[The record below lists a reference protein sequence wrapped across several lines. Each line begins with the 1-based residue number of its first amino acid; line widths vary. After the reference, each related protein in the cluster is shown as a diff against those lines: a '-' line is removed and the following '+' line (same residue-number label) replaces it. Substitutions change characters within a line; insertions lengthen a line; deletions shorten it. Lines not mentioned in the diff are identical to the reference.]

1 MVKKV
6 SNSKERLR
14 ELIMKMKIT
23 VEEPNSEQR
32 LLLYML
38 LLLNEEGC
46 LEALKRIEELTQLDK
61 YKRD

>member
-38 LLLNEEGC
+38 SLLNEEGC
-46 LEALKRIEELTQLDK
+46 SEALKRIEELTQLDK
-61 YKRD
+61 YKKD

>member
-14 ELIMKMKIT
+14 ELIMKMEIT

-38 LLLNEEGC
+38 
-46 LEALKRIEELTQLDK
+46 
-61 YKRD
+61 

>member
-14 ELIMKMKIT
+14 ELIMKMEIT

-38 LLLNEEGC
+38 SLLNEEGC

>member
-14 ELIMKMKIT
+14 ELIMKMEIT

-32 LLLYML
+32 LPNVAVNPLASAM
-38 LLLNEEGC
+38 G
-46 LEALKRIEELTQLDK
+46 I
-61 YKRD
+61 

>member
-1 MVKKV
+1 MVKNV
-6 SNSKERLR
+6 SNSKQRLR
-14 ELIMKMKIT
+14 ELIMKMEIT

-38 LLLNEEGC
+38 SLLNEEGC

>member
-1 MVKKV
+1 
-6 SNSKERLR
+6 
-14 ELIMKMKIT
+14 MKMEIT

-38 LLLNEEGC
+38 SLLNEEGC

>member
-1 MVKKV
+1 
-6 SNSKERLR
+6 
-14 ELIMKMKIT
+14 MKMEIT
-23 VEEPNSEQR
+23 VEEPNSQQR

-38 LLLNEEGC
+38 SQLNEEGC